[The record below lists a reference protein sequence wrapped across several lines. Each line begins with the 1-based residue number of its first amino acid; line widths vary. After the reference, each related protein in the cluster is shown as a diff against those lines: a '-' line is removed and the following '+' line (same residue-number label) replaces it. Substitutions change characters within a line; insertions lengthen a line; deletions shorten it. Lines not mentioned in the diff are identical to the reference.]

1 MTLPSTVILPGTFSL
16 QSASLLLLGPTKCM
30 TKQTVTNNKL
40 ACWSHFQLYN
50 QRRGPEERIR
60 KWLWGGREQ
69 SQGPAPAL
77 SATLRGSTPPEQ
89 LGCFWKYQKQF
100 TGTLQMAARALD
112 NHQTPPPFS
121 PAKRGALMS
130 PLHEGSVDDTSCSSG
145 WHTNLTEFKHT
156 HTYSA
161 HTDRGIRDLR
171 TACQYT
177 QWQRSVNTKWQKAWI
192 CFILQHSTINGL
204 WVENKCSK
212 L

>member
-1 MTLPSTVILPGTFSL
+1 MTLLSTVILPGTFSL
-16 QSASLLLLGPTKCM
+16 QSASLFLLRPTKCM
-30 TKQTVTNNKL
+30 TRQTVTNNKL

-50 QRRGPEERIR
+50 QPHGPEERIR
-60 KWLWGGREQ
+60 KWLWGGRGQ
-69 SQGPAPAL
+69 SQDPAPAL
-77 SATLRGSTPPEQ
+77 SATQRGSTPPEQ

-156 HTYSA
+156 HIQCTHWSRNKGFEDCVPIYTMAEVCKHKMAKSL
-161 HTDRGIRDLR
+161 DLF
-171 TACQYT
+171 CK
-177 QWQRSVNTKWQKAWI
+177 N
-192 CFILQHSTINGL
+192 ILQHSAINGL
-204 WVENKCSK
+204 W
-212 L
+212 